1 MGDMLSSQI
10 NQAAKILPVSQGA
23 VTYAQIEQTSL
34 VDLKAKEAQSA
45 QIKTD
50 EEPLKKLKEKFAK
63 PLGDVSLKFKVDE
76 DTHDVTVFIVDN
88 ASKKVVRTI
97 PPEEMAKINAGE
109 LLQLFA

>member
-10 NQAAKILPVSQGA
+10 NQAAKIQPVSQGA
-23 VTYAQIEQTSL
+23 VVYAQVEQTGL
-34 VDLKAKEAQSA
+34 VDLKAKETKGAQS
-45 QIKTD
+45 KTD
-50 EEPLKKLKEKFAK
+50 EETLKKLNERFAK

-88 ASKKVVRTI
+88 ASKKVLRTI

-109 LLQLFA
+109 ILQLFA

>member
-10 NQAAKILPVSQGA
+10 NQAVKILPATQGA
-23 VTYAQIEQTSL
+23 VAYTQVEQTGLASM
-34 VDLKAKEAQSA
+34 AGKENKDA
-45 QIKTD
+45 QIKANEGTV
-50 EEPLKKLKEKFAK
+50 KKLNEKYAK
-63 PLGDVSLKFKVDE
+63 PLGDVSLKFKIDE

-88 ASKKVVRTI
+88 ESKKVVRTI

>member
-1 MGDMLSSQI
+1 MSDMLSSQI
-10 NQAAKILPVSQGA
+10 NQAAKIQPVSQGA
-23 VTYAQIEQTSL
+23 VTYAQIEQTGMADYRAKATK
-34 VDLKAKEAQSA
+34 DL
-45 QIKTD
+45 QIKAD
-50 EEPLKKLKEKFAK
+50 EEKLKKLNEKFSK

-88 ASKKVVRTI
+88 VSKKVVRTI